1 MSKSKKLRT
10 LIKQAKMGKP
20 YAMYQLGICYQ
31 LGRERTQDL
40 NEAAN
45 WISCAAESGY
55 APAIEWMKDYY
66 FDDDA
71 CVQAEI

>member
-10 LIKQAKMGKP
+10 LIKQARMGKP
-20 YAMYQLGICYQ
+20 HAMYQLGICYQ

-40 NEAAN
+40 NEAAA
-45 WISCAAESGY
+45 WISASAEAGY
-55 APAIEWMKDYY
+55 IPAIEWIKDYC

-71 CVQAEI
+71 CVQAET

>member
-1 MSKSKKLRT
+1 MSKSKKLRI

>member
-20 YAMYQLGICYQ
+20 YAMSQLGICYQ
-31 LGRERTQDL
+31 LGHGRTQDL

-45 WISCAAESGY
+45 WISCAAEAGY

>member
-31 LGRERTQDL
+31 LGRGRTQDL

-55 APAIEWMKDYY
+55 ASAIEWMKDYY

>member
-31 LGRERTQDL
+31 LGHGRVQDMH
-40 NEAAN
+40 EAAA
-45 WISCAAESGY
+45 WIAASAEAGY
-55 APAIEWMKDYY
+55 IPAIEWMKDYY
-66 FDDDA
+66 FDDNA
-71 CVQAEI
+71 CVQAET

>member
-1 MSKSKKLRT
+1 MSKSKKLRI

-31 LGRERTQDL
+31 LGRGRTQDL
-40 NEAAN
+40 NEAAS
-45 WISCAAESGY
+45 WIACAAEAGY
-55 APAIEWMKDYY
+55 IPAIEWMKDYY

-71 CVQAEI
+71 DVQSVS

>member
-31 LGRERTQDL
+31 LGRGRTQDL

-45 WISCAAESGY
+45 LISCAAESGY

>member
-20 YAMYQLGICYQ
+20 CAMYQLGICYQ
-31 LGRERTQDL
+31 LGRGLPLDMRK
-40 NEAAN
+40 
-45 WISCAAESGY
+45 AAEWILESAERGY
-55 APAIEWMKDYY
+55 TPAIEWMKDYY

-71 CVQAEI
+71 CVQAEV

>member
-31 LGRERTQDL
+31 LGRERVQDM
-40 NEAAN
+40 NKAAF
-45 WISCAAESGY
+45 WIACAAEACY
-55 APAIEWMKDYY
+55 APATQWMKDYY
-66 FDDDA
+66 FDDNAD
-71 CVQAEI
+71 VQSVS

>member
-20 YAMYQLGICYQ
+20 HAMYQLGICYQ
-31 LGRERTQDL
+31 LGRERVQDM
-40 NEAAN
+40 NEAAS
-45 WISCAAESGY
+45 WISRAAEAGY
-55 APAIEWMKDYY
+55 VPAIEWMKDYY

-71 CVQAEI
+71 CVQAEV